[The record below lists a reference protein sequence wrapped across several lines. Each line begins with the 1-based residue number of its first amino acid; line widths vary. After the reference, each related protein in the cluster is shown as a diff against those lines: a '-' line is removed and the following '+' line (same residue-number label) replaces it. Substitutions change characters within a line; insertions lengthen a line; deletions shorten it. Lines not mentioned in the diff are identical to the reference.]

1 MVSVGFCI
9 TATLMVAVALSA
21 LLWPLLRRHPG
32 ARRWRLT
39 AAALLA
45 ATLPLASA
53 GLYLL
58 VGDPAALAGV
68 PGQATP
74 VPAPA
79 PDPTPP
85 ALQQWMDKALSA
97 TQAQRPAEARDAY
110 AQALRIDPDNRDA
123 LLGWVEAD
131 MAQQPDFAVGATAHG
146 MLERVLAQQADN
158 QRGLWMLGIGE
169 FQRQHYADAA
179 AHWRH
184 LRSLLP
190 ETSPLREA
198 VAQKIAAAEAMAAAP
213 PPVPAATR

>member
-1 MVSVGFCI
+1 MVTAGFCI
-9 TATLMVAVALSA
+9 TATLMVAIALSA
-21 LLWPLLRRHPG
+21 LLWPLLRRQLG

-39 AAALLA
+39 TAALLA
-45 ATLPLASA
+45 ATLPLAST

-68 PGQATP
+68 PVQATSG
-74 VPAPA
+74 PA
-79 PDPTPP
+79 PDPTPA
-85 ALQQWMDKALSA
+85 ALQQWMDKALAA
-97 TQAQRPAEARDAY
+97 TQAKRPAEARDAY
-110 AQALRIDPDNRDA
+110 AQALRIDPDNGEA

-146 MLERVLAQQADN
+146 MLERVLAQQPDN
-158 QRGLWMLGIGE
+158 QRALWMLGIGE

-213 PPVPAATR
+213 TATPAATR

>member
-1 MVSVGFCI
+1 MSAGFCI
-9 TATLMVAVALSA
+9 AATLMVAVALGA
-21 LLWPLLRRHPG
+21 LLWPLLRRQPG
-32 ARRWRLT
+32 ARRVRLT
-39 AAALLA
+39 AAVLLA
-45 ATLPLASA
+45 TTLPLASA

-68 PGQATP
+68 PVQTAP

-79 PDPTPP
+79 PDPAPA
-85 ALQQWMDKALSA
+85 ALQQWMDKALA
-97 TQAQRPAEARDAY
+97 AAQAQRPAQARDAY
-110 AQALRIDPDNRDA
+110 AQALRIDPDNGEA

-158 QRGLWMLGIGE
+158 QRALWMLGIGE

-184 LRSLLP
+184 LRNLLP

-198 VAQKIAAAEAMAAAP
+198 VAQKIATAEAMAAAP
-213 PPVPAATR
+213 DAAPAASH